1 MTDLTKTAII
11 ILAGGQSRRLGT
23 SKQLLDMN
31 GMPLLQ
37 RIIREAA
44 SAAIG
49 PVGVVTGA
57 YTQELLPI
65 IEDEKAL
72 PVQNNHWQ
80 EGMAS
85 SIRCGLEFMCARFP
99 SLEAVFLLVSDQP
112 YIRSEL
118 LQQMLRL
125 QEEKNYSIVA
135 CSYSHTF
142 GTPILIQRTHF
153 DALHSLKG
161 DTGARK
167 ICRQYEQELG
177 LVRFDEGAIDI
188 DTREDYEAFKNRRI
202 C

>member
-11 ILAGGQSRRLGT
+11 ILAGGQSSRLGS
-23 SKQLLDMN
+23 SKQLLDV
-31 GMPLLQ
+31 GGLPLLQ

-44 SAAIG
+44 NATIG
-49 PVGVVTGA
+49 PVAVVTGA
-57 YTQELLPI
+57 YTQQLLPI
-65 IEDEKAL
+65 IQEEKAL
-72 PVQNNHWQ
+72 HIENVLWQ

-125 QEEKNYSIVA
+125 QEEKKYSIVA

-153 DALHSLKG
+153 DALYALKG